1 MARIH
6 EIRQKEVIN
15 TKDGCRL
22 GFVSDVEIDI
32 KSGKITKII
41 VPGPGKVLGV
51 FGREQ
56 EYHIKWGDIKRI
68 GDDIVLI
75 ETEPDDLLVDSE

>member
-15 TKDGCRL
+15 TRDGCRL
-22 GFVSDVEIDI
+22 GFISDIEIDV
-32 KSGKITKII
+32 KSGKVTKII

-56 EYHIKWGDIKRI
+56 EYQIEWGDIKKI

-75 ETEPDDLLVDSE
+75 DTELDDILVDSQ